1 MGDVPSLALIWEQT
15 APNPTSRAEIESCN
29 PRTPFGTVQ
38 LDRLPDVEQILLLAD
53 EFKIDELEALNLI
66 QRGYEQVGE
75 VSAAAGAG
83 QLVEARSSAIQTLF
97 AVLEALSTGTPP
109 PSWVPAAD
117 IDYVR
122 ERLDRGQPCQDLAAL
137 LLQRLASPAIPAPA
151 DGSRLVSLVNSAGQ
165 AAERSLAAAQE
176 DLLLCQCLSLTLT
189 LLSSQA
195 EPPAKHLPQL
205 LQLLRG
211 SIDAKERAHAFV
223 PLLLCTL
230 YVLVPCVDDPEGMG
244 AQLRSLRFDKQLDEA
259 VAALPDPTCSSVKIA
274 WAILAAGEK
283 EAKSPGSLRSVSQAA
298 VSHGALAF
306 LRHGVLLSAVVTDG
320 PALLA
325 AGAARL
331 AHGLVCA
338 LLGTPEG
345 QGVLTGLTQASLA
358 NSQAEFEVGEAGS
371 ALVLAQNPGLEP
383 APARPD
389 DLASL
394 LDLLGATVRAAPE
407 LFLDEGLRQE
417 EFTDLMGPYFAR
429 TQVLARVPSVFV
441 AYHGVL
447 AALAASPD
455 GARSIFVQLGAE
467 HNNGAVGWRQVF
479 GGLVQVIQ
487 RYAPAPQQQ
496 GSGGAAPQKQPEEEL
511 PPWDSAGLCAQ
522 VHLFSAVMS
531 HAPAAETALWLV
543 QLTEEL
549 GLGPVWEV
557 LIQCMCSPVPQE
569 LKAALNAA
577 LAALARLPEVAP
589 AILSSLLPAVV
600 PSARPVG
607 APPALPHYDIG
618 YQLNEVEARA
628 ERYEETLSFTRLANV
643 LWRSLGPVSAQ
654 GMDAVSDFIV
664 ATVLSSVFQRSY
676 RLEAQKWELA
686 EAGLEHAS
694 LVLGRDS
701 PAPVSSGGGG
711 QAQAIL
717 RDLAGERGVYRTLWS
732 VLEGGVRTLVD
743 ARSAAHGR
751 ARERATLA
759 ALRFLSAALD
769 ARDRDAAGA
778 AADTLLRH
786 GRARLPALL
795 GLAAY
800 PLDARLAAAAVEAT
814 GALAALRP
822 ALACA
827 LLATRARGA
836 GGASVAAEAR
846 DAWAAALRAGVGDC
860 TADGGGGD
868 GGDGGDGGAA
878 APGVAASPSG
888 AASPP
893 SHPLDQAVLDV
904 LLDNVGVPF
913 PGLTALL
920 CGLVDEAGM
929 PAARGAPR
937 AGATALDAVL
947 DLVADAGLAEAR
959 PGTYEKALALLHAL
973 VGGRGAGRGA
983 ALEAALGA
991 APALAA
997 AARHL
1002 TAATAGGG
1010 RCAPPAGL
1018 AQRAWLLL
1026 LLAEALHAADAA
1038 VGLHREALKL
1048 LLRTLLGDAGSV
1060 ARGLLES
1067 LGSETTAPASA
1078 LSDAPPKL
1086 QHLVQ
1091 ALGLADALSAAPC
1104 HAVLEGLA
1112 AEVAGD
1118 TGVVVV
1124 DLFALKSDLL
1134 HRFDEAVAAGAG
1146 SVEDTRA
1153 AFQLILRHAQQHNA
1167 WAEEASARAFL
1178 AGAWRDAIVVALTH
1192 RLDLAAAS
1200 TEEASPLLSRLLDT
1214 SLAAVA
1220 QLAGQGAVPAAAALA
1235 QAAAA
1240 AAAALLECVRGRGAD
1255 VGGAMPAP
1263 LVLQA
1268 SLEALLRALGAAH
1281 AAPRVRTPLWAAL
1294 SSLLALVTP
1303 PEELAVPGP
1312 VLQIVMDGDDVAAAD
1327 VLAEADAVFG
1337 APCESM
1343 LRTLRSSRTMLA
1355 CLVGDAASPDT
1366 VQASTAL
1373 SLLATAVRV
1382 DAAGT
1387 VADVVHAQGLPQRML
1402 QDLAHLPHAAI
1413 LEPTNARGVVAEA
1426 ALNLL
1431 LALALSG
1438 VDREAR
1444 AANAERLLEAQLL
1457 PSLARCEALATHPE
1471 TLADS
1476 LHARLHGLLAPALRL
1491 ALAVATSLPQSPAA
1505 RGALLVFLR
1514 ARAAVLTRVAL
1525 DAARDGGR
1533 RGVGARELEQAALVV
1548 GLAGWVPGLL
1558 AEDPALQGAVY
1569 RLLYRFLCT
1578 DEASDSLAV
1587 ARLRALRESGDG
1599 ADEAAALADRI
1610 LALRCALV
1618 QYLHAAAGPGAQP
1631 VVRLPVR
1638 PGPDGPAGGPTLV
1651 LIKDA
1656 LLQAVTGDIPDALTS
1671 AAPADRDGAMSLA
1684 EVGSTLGTLGRL
1696 HRLTFLVEHLLG
1708 VLLFQLRG
1716 RAAGNDPGLEQLG
1729 RTLEPLLLQLEQMAG
1744 DSLAPARRL
1753 QDLRLLVRR
1762 VKEAAAPPV

>member
-274 WAILAAGEK
+274 
-283 EAKSPGSLRSVSQAA
+283 VSQAA

-358 NSQAEFEVGEAGS
+358 NSQAEFE
-371 ALVLAQNPGLEP
+371 
-383 APARPD
+383 RPD

-511 PPWDSAGLCAQ
+511 PPWDSAG
-522 VHLFSAVMS
+522 FAVMS

-589 AILSSLLPAVV
+589 AILSSLLPAV
-600 PSARPVG
+600 
-607 APPALPHYDIG
+607 
-618 YQLNEVEARA
+618 ARA

-676 RLEAQKWELA
+676 RRVLMHGRTDVLELEAQKWELA

-800 PLDARLAAAAVEAT
+800 PLDARLAAAA
-814 GALAALRP
+814 
-822 ALACA
+822 
-827 LLATRARGA
+827 
-836 GGASVAAEAR
+836 
-846 DAWAAALRAGVGDC
+846 
-860 TADGGGGD
+860 
-868 GGDGGDGGAA
+868 
-878 APGVAASPSG
+878 
-888 AASPP
+888 
-893 SHPLDQAVLDV
+893 
-904 LLDNVGVPF
+904 
-913 PGLTALL
+913 
-920 CGLVDEAGM
+920 
-929 PAARGAPR
+929 
-937 AGATALDAVL
+937 
-947 DLVADAGLAEAR
+947 
-959 PGTYEKALALLHAL
+959 
-973 VGGRGAGRGA
+973 
-983 ALEAALGA
+983 
-991 APALAA
+991 
-997 AARHL
+997 
-1002 TAATAGGG
+1002 
-1010 RCAPPAGL
+1010 
-1018 AQRAWLLL
+1018 
-1026 LLAEALHAADAA
+1026 ALHAADAA

-1178 AGAWRDAIVVALTH
+1178 AGAWRDAIV
-1192 RLDLAAAS
+1192 
-1200 TEEASPLLSRLLDT
+1200 
-1214 SLAAVA
+1214 
-1220 QLAGQGAVPAAAALA
+1220 
-1235 QAAAA
+1235 
-1240 AAAALLECVRGRGAD
+1240 
-1255 VGGAMPAP
+1255 
-1263 LVLQA
+1263 A

-1438 VDREAR
+1438 VDREAH

-1471 TLADS
+1471 TLADP

-1491 ALAVATSLPQSPAA
+1491 ALAVDTSLPQSPAA

-1525 DAARDGGR
+1525 DAGRDGGR

-1569 RLLYRFLCT
+1569 RMLYRFLCT

-1610 LALRCALV
+1610 LALRCAL
-1618 QYLHAAAGPGAQP
+1618 
-1631 VVRLPVR
+1631 
-1638 PGPDGPAGGPTLV
+1638 
-1651 LIKDA
+1651 
-1656 LLQAVTGDIPDALTS
+1656 AVTGDIPDALTS

>member
-1 MGDVPSLALIWEQT
+1 HARADSCPAYARADSCPARARADSISAHARAHSCPAYARADSCPEMGDVPSLALIWEQT

-274 WAILAAGEK
+274 
-283 EAKSPGSLRSVSQAA
+283 VSQAA

-358 NSQAEFEVGEAGS
+358 NSQAEFE
-371 ALVLAQNPGLEP
+371 
-383 APARPD
+383 RPD

-511 PPWDSAGLCAQ
+511 PPWDSAG
-522 VHLFSAVMS
+522 FAVMS

-589 AILSSLLPAVV
+589 AILSSLLPAV
-600 PSARPVG
+600 
-607 APPALPHYDIG
+607 
-618 YQLNEVEARA
+618 ARA

-676 RLEAQKWELA
+676 RRVLMHGRTDVLELEAQKWELA

-743 ARSAAHGR
+743 AR
-751 ARERATLA
+751 
-759 ALRFLSAALD
+759 
-769 ARDRDAAGA
+769 
-778 AADTLLRH
+778 
-786 GRARLPALL
+786 
-795 GLAAY
+795 
-800 PLDARLAAAAVEAT
+800 
-814 GALAALRP
+814 
-822 ALACA
+822 
-827 LLATRARGA
+827 
-836 GGASVAAEAR
+836 
-846 DAWAAALRAGVGDC
+846 
-860 TADGGGGD
+860 
-868 GGDGGDGGAA
+868 
-878 APGVAASPSG
+878 
-888 AASPP
+888 
-893 SHPLDQAVLDV
+893 
-904 LLDNVGVPF
+904 
-913 PGLTALL
+913 
-920 CGLVDEAGM
+920 
-929 PAARGAPR
+929 
-937 AGATALDAVL
+937 
-947 DLVADAGLAEAR
+947 
-959 PGTYEKALALLHAL
+959 
-973 VGGRGAGRGA
+973 
-983 ALEAALGA
+983 
-991 APALAA
+991 
-997 AARHL
+997 
-1002 TAATAGGG
+1002 
-1010 RCAPPAGL
+1010 
-1018 AQRAWLLL
+1018 
-1026 LLAEALHAADAA
+1026 
-1038 VGLHREALKL
+1038 
-1048 LLRTLLGDAGSV
+1048 V

-1200 TEEASPLLSRLLDT
+1200 AEEASPLLSRLLDT

-1438 VDREAR
+1438 VDREAH

-1525 DAARDGGR
+1525 DAGRDGGR

-1569 RLLYRFLCT
+1569 RMLYRFLCT